1 MKKTIIALMAL
12 AGVAAAETTDLLAS
26 DANWNFSAPDK
37 ISIKDGVLDNTGHWN
52 SGYANYVLPNA
63 ITLNS
68 NLSLELSYTMTFTNT
83 SDVAATVALHSSSDV
98 LAFGAETYNGGS
110 NDAPLCIGYTTAAA
124 AISANAITFVAS
136 NAYGYIFD
144 SATTIDTGKTAGIKS
159 GTDVTTVSHN
169 ITEIIAWNNT
179 EQKFIATIS
188 IDGEVART
196 QILGDSYTLKKI
208 SVATAGNNT
217 DWRSQP
223 SFSNMQ
229 LKVVPEPATATLSL
243 LALAG
248 LCARRRRK

>member
-26 DANWNFSAPDK
+26 DANWKFSDSD

-52 SGYANYVLPNA
+52 RGYANYVLPNA

-68 NLSLELSYTMTFTNT
+68 NLSLELSYTITFTNS

-98 LAFGAETYNGGS
+98 LAFGAKTYNGGN
-110 NDAPLCIGYTTAAA
+110 NDAPLYIGYTTAAD
-124 AISANAITFVAS
+124 AINANAITFQGKD
-136 NAYGYIFD
+136 AYGYNFA
-144 SATTIDTGKTAGIKS
+144 SATIDTGKTVSVAWAAA
-159 GTDVTTVSHN
+159 VSHD
-169 ITEIIAWNNT
+169 IMETIAWDDT
-179 EQKFIATIS
+179 KQKFIATIS
-188 IDGEVART
+188 IDGKVAGT
-196 QILGDSYTLKKI
+196 QILGDSYTLEKI

-217 DWRSQP
+217 GWRSQP

-229 LKVVPEPATATLSL
+229 LKVIPEPATATLSL

-248 LCARRRRK
+248 LAMRRRRK

>member
-26 DANWNFSAPDK
+26 DANWNFSNSDQ

-52 SGYANYVLPNA
+52 RGYANYELPNA

-98 LAFGAETYNGGS
+98 LAFGAKTYNGSG
-110 NDAPLCIGYTTAAA
+110 NDAPLYIGYTTAAD
-124 AISANAITFVAS
+124 AISANAITFVDKT
-136 NAYGYIFD
+136 AYGYIFD
-144 SATTIDTGKTAGIKS
+144 SATDTGKTAGIQSHKD
-159 GTDVTTVSHN
+159 GTTVSHN
-169 ITEIIAWNNT
+169 ITETIAWDNT
-179 EQKFIATIS
+179 EQKFVATIS
-188 IDGEVART
+188 IDGEVAKT
-196 QILGDSYTLKKI
+196 QILGDSYTLEKI
-208 SVATAGNNT
+208 SVTTAGNNV

-223 SFSNMQ
+223 LFSNMQ
-229 LKVVPEPATATLSL
+229 LKVIPEPTTATLSL

-248 LCARRRRK
+248 LAARRRRK